1 MKAKEP
7 DSVERPFRWRLV
19 EEKVIEVVEGVH
31 APPLLVRY
39 DFLGFADE
47 VLPFFRLI
55 LWRKDALYQREKHDS
70 EEPFPDDIHWP
81 RPEICFFAY
90 RGEPPNTQSIEPRAD

>member
-19 EEKVIEVVEGVH
+19 EEKVIEVVEELD

-39 DFLGFADE
+39 HFLRFADE
-47 VLPFFRLI
+47 VLPFFRMI
-55 LWRKDALYQREKHDS
+55 LWQKDALDQREKHDS
-70 EEPFPDDIHWP
+70 EEPFPDNIHWP
-81 RPEICFFAY
+81 RPEIYFFAY
-90 RGEPPNTQSIEPRAD
+90 RDEPPNSQLIKPRAA